1 MVTQAGKMIECITRE
16 KNCVLPAKAGIPYPF
31 SLNGMPAFA
40 GMTLLCLIF
49 IFFVNPAIAQT
60 VAPAETIARE
70 AYLVEAATG
79 TVLFD
84 KNANERMPTSS
95 MSKVM
100 TMYLVFDAIRN
111 GKLAMTQ
118 TLPVS
123 EYAWKQQG
131 SRMFLNVGEQAKV
144 EDLIRGV
151 IIQSGNDASVTL
163 AEALGGS
170 EANFSTMMNDQAQR
184 LGMTNS
190 HFMNAT
196 GLPDPNHYS
205 TAHDLAVLAQ
215 ALMRDFPEHYHFY
228 SEREFTYNNIK
239 QGNRNPLLYRN
250 IGVDGMKTGHTED
263 AGYGLIASSVRNGR
277 RLILVINGLPDMQA
291 RADESAKLLD
301 WGYREY
307 GLFTLAAANA
317 PLAEVEIWL
326 GQSTKVAVGAARDVQ
341 ISLPRAMR
349 DQAKVTLRYQQP
361 VEAPIAKGQE
371 LGKVIISAP
380 NTTPIEV
387 PLVAL
392 SDVPRLGF
400 WARLGVKFQQLF
412 GKG

>member
-1 MVTQAGKMIECITRE
+1 
-16 KNCVLPAKAGIPYPF
+16 
-31 SLNGMPAFA
+31 
-40 GMTLLCLIF
+40 MTLFLLLSLICC
-49 IFFVNPAIAQT
+49 NTALAQT
-60 VAPAETIARE
+60 LAPAETIARE

-84 KNANERMPTSS
+84 KNGNERMPTSS

-100 TMYLVFDAIRN
+100 TMYLVLDAIRS
-111 GKLAMTQ
+111 GKLSMSQ

-151 IIQSGNDASVTL
+151 VIQSGNDASVVL

-170 EANFSTMMNDQAQR
+170 EANFSTMMNDKAQK

-228 SEREFTYNNIK
+228 SEQEFTYNNIK

-250 IGVDGMKTGHTED
+250 IGVDGMKTGHTDD
-263 AGYGLIASSVRNGR
+263 AGYGLIASSIRNGR
-277 RLILVINGLPDMQA
+277 RLVLVINGLPDMQA

-317 PLAEVEIWL
+317 SLAEVPTWL
-326 GQSTKVAVGAARDVQ
+326 GQTAKVSVGAARDVQ
-341 ISLPRAMR
+341 LSLPRAVK

-361 VEAPIAKGQE
+361 ISAPISKGQE
-371 LGKVIISAP
+371 IGKVIVTAP
-380 NTTPIEV
+380 NTNPVEV
-387 PLVAL
+387 PLIAL
-392 SDVPRLGF
+392 ANVERMGF
-400 WARLGVKFQQLF
+400 WARITTKLRRLI
-412 GKG
+412 GKS